1 MMASVE
7 YGSLRWEHAVGEI
20 GLARELPVPGGSQPL
35 TLDEKLVPAARA
47 KPTGVSGGSME
58 SQQAEHEADR
68 KTTEILRNRA

>member
-7 YGSLRWEHAVGEI
+7 YGSIRWEQTVGEI
-20 GLARELPVPGGSQPL
+20 GLARELPPQPL

-68 KTTEILRNRA
+68 KTPEILRNRA